1 MADASGVR
9 VRKPRYA
16 MGAAIAFLIAVSAL
30 ISLAYAI
37 SVPPF
42 MMPDE
47 VAHADYAF
55 AFFDSGGPFRL
66 HSSSPSNYVEKQ
78 TQYLIAVARYRK
90 LRYNIDATVPPN
102 HYDVRARA
110 EPNAPPRSLVPPR
123 EGGPV
128 PYAMLSY
135 PPVYYAVVSSAMSL
149 AYELT
154 DRSVVAAFYAGRFTN
169 IAYLVLTLLA
179 VAGLLGELRLTSTQR
194 IALFA
199 AIALFPMT
207 QWMSSYIQPDNATA
221 LLVTLCIYLSIKLSA
236 TARPMLVVAGL
247 SLLQCLLA
255 FTKLH
260 YALAVTVAIA
270 PTLAPWFRRS
280 GATTRAI
287 GIIALGVVP
296 VVAMIIVPHVLPAG
310 QFRGSTVD
318 DAFRGNA
325 ASSARLFMTNIA
337 ETIVSVFFGGQT
349 FESFWFHV
357 GIRTAS
363 AFGGWKPIAAVL
375 NALVVAGTLLTFVA
389 FAIARIRI
397 ARRLCLLA
405 RRRGVA
411 RVLGFIAS
419 DVNLNVYAILT
430 VLLLG
435 LSAAANGLL
444 ELQGRY
450 WYPVLSSLF
459 FVSVRSLGGSVRRS
473 HRRRVETGYCL
484 TLAALAIVL
493 APATFIAMHDDFYA
507 SRPDH
512 PTHELGEISHVF
524 VDDKDQIG
532 DPIEMRAGSTLR
544 ITGVAMDS
552 SRGEPAAI
560 MRYRIDGRDVGM
572 VATRLAD
579 DRLARLFNDPRLDR
593 SGFSVRIDTRSLLSG
608 DHVIV
613 LDAIEARAPHGV
625 PIASRRITV
634 VR

>member
-1 MADASGVR
+1 VR
-9 VRKPRYA
+9 VCKPRYA
-16 MGAAIAFLIAVSAL
+16 TGAAIAFLIAVSAL

-55 AFFDSGGPFRL
+55 AFFDAGKPFRL
-66 HSSSPSNYVEKQ
+66 HSSSPSNYVTPQ
-78 TQYLIAVARYRK
+78 TRYLIDDARYRK
-90 LRYNIDATVPPN
+90 LRYNIYATVAVT
-102 HYDVRARA
+102 HYGVRTRA
-110 EPNAPPRSLVPPR
+110 EPSAPLRSLVPPR
-123 EGGPV
+123 DGAPV

-135 PPVYYAVVSSAMSL
+135 PPVYYAVVSSAMSV
-149 AYELT
+149 AYGIT
-154 DRSVVAAFYAGRFTN
+154 NHTIVAAFYAGRLTN
-169 IAYLVLTLLA
+169 IAYLVLTLIA
-179 VAGLLGELRLTSTQR
+179 VSGLLGELPLTSTQR
-194 IALFA
+194 IALFV

-207 QWMSSYIQPDNATA
+207 QWMSSYVQPDNATA
-221 LLVTLCIYLSIKLSA
+221 LLVTLCAYLTIKLRA
-236 TARPMLVVAGL
+236 TARPLLVIAAL
-247 SLLQCLLA
+247 SSLQCLLA

-260 YALAVTVAIA
+260 YALVVTVAIA
-270 PTLAPWFRRS
+270 PTHAPWFRRS
-280 GATTRAI
+280 SATTRAI

-318 DAFRGNA
+318 EAFRGNA
-325 ASSARLFMTNIA
+325 ASSARLFITNIA

-357 GIRTAS
+357 GIRAAS
-363 AFGGWKPIAAVL
+363 AFGEWKPIAAVL
-375 NALVVAGTLLTFVA
+375 NALVVAGTLLTVVA

-397 ARRLCLLA
+397 ARRLCALA
-405 RRRGVA
+405 RRRGIVRA
-411 RVLGFIAS
+411 LDFVAS
-419 DVNLNVYAILT
+419 DVNLNLYAILT

-450 WYPVLSSLF
+450 WYPVLTSIF
-459 FVSVRSLGGSVRRS
+459 FLSVRSLGGAVRRS
-473 HRRRVETGYCL
+473 HRRRAETGYCL
-484 TLAALAIVL
+484 ILATLAIVL
-493 APATFIAMHDDFYA
+493 APATFIAMHDDFYT

-524 VDDKDQIG
+524 VDERPQIG
-532 DPIEMRAGSTLR
+532 EPVEMRASSTLR

-552 SRGEPAAI
+552 SLGEPAAI
-560 MRYRIDGRDVGM
+560 VRYRIDGRDAGP

-579 DRLARLFNDPRLDR
+579 DRLARIFNDPRLDR
-593 SGFSVRIDTRSLLSG
+593 SGFSVRVDTRSLLPG

-613 LDAIEARAPHGV
+613 LDAIETRAHDGV

-634 VR
+634 ER